1 MPILSPT
8 LVSSSIYE
16 FPSQQFCSLHYAN
29 WSFVCSFQVTPLVK
43 LLTGGSARAHTR
55 LILTFAAS
63 SVLTYIAVPN
73 SCYQSYF
80 EMRNR
85 RSRRWKERSSLP
97 TIGSAKRWEVVGK
110 VFGTVIGIVFQ
121 LCISFYPFSSW
132 SSVCIGLV
140 NLYLRVNCRD
150 ITLAWVLHG
159 NHSFLRKPSS
169 DISTSPPS
177 SGHSSDF
184 QFYGPSLIL
193 YSSATWETTT
203 RPCVSPHHMSLQSKL
218 AQWLTYWATSVPVVL
233 KEACSSCSPRVA
245 VQHCLSSVMR
255 LV

>member
-1 MPILSPT
+1 M
-8 LVSSSIYE
+8 
-16 FPSQQFCSLHYAN
+16 
-29 WSFVCSFQVTPLVK
+29 K
-43 LLTGGSARAHTR
+43 
-55 LILTFAAS
+55 
-63 SVLTYIAVPN
+63 
-73 SCYQSYF
+73 
-80 EMRNR
+80 
-85 RSRRWKERSSLP
+85 SSLP
-97 TIGSAKRWEVVGK
+97 TIGSAKRWEVVGNIRIID
-110 VFGTVIGIVFQ
+110 V
-121 LCISFYPFSSW
+121 ISFGYIVVILFCLAVFSRLGRQCKPPRLDLSETLHQLEFW
-132 SSVCIGLV
+132 HGL
-140 NLYLRVNCRD
+140 
-150 ITLAWVLHG
+150 HE
-159 NHSFLRKPSS
+159 SFLRKPSS

-177 SGHSSDF
+177 SGDSSDF

>member
-1 MPILSPT
+1 MQFQHADWNCIL
-8 LVSSSIYE
+8 
-16 FPSQQFCSLHYAN
+16 N
-29 WSFVCSFQVTPLVK
+29 PLVK

-97 TIGSAKRWEVVGK
+97 TIGSAKRWEVVGNIRIIN
-110 VFGTVIGIVFQ
+110 V
-121 LCISFYPFSSW
+121 ISFGYIVVILFCLAVFSRLGRQCKPPRLDLSETLHQFEFW
-132 SSVCIGLV
+132 HGL
-140 NLYLRVNCRD
+140 
-150 ITLAWVLHG
+150 HE
-159 NHSFLRKPSS
+159 SFLRKPSS
-169 DISTSPPS
+169 DISTSPSS

-193 YSSATWETTT
+193 YSSATCGVSTT
-203 RPCVSPHHMSLQSKL
+203 RPCVSPHHMSL
-218 AQWLTYWATSVPVVL
+218 
-233 KEACSSCSPRVA
+233 
-245 VQHCLSSVMR
+245 
-255 LV
+255 